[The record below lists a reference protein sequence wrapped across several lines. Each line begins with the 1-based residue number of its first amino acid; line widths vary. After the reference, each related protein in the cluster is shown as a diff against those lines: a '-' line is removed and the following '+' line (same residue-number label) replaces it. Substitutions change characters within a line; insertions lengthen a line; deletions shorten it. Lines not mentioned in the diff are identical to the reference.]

1 MNKDN
6 NKDTCCNLEEI
17 HQDVVEQVK
26 AEMPSYE
33 TLYDLAELFK
43 MFGDS
48 TRMGIICA
56 LSQKELCVCDIAK
69 VLRMEQSAISH
80 QLRLLRTAGLVRARK
95 SGKSVY
101 YSLDDDHVYSIFIQG
116 LEHISELK

>member
-1 MNKDN
+1 MSKEHKN
-6 NKDTCCNLEEI
+6 CCDEI
-17 HQDVVEQVK
+17 HGDVVEEVM
-26 AEMPSYE
+26 ANMPPLE

-56 LSQKELCVCDIAK
+56 LSQREMCVCDIAK
-69 VLRMEQSAISH
+69 VLKMEQSAISH

-101 YSLDDDHVYSIFIQG
+101 YSLDDDHVYSIYEQG
-116 LEHISELK
+116 LEHISELR